1 MKTKV
6 SSQQTPFILVN
17 HAAFLQAPVT
27 LFNPMVRVDI
37 TAPLSPTLAAVSP
50 TTRARCCSLVAEVHN
65 T

>member
-27 LFNPMVRVDI
+27 LFNPMVRVDEI
-37 TAPLSPTLAAVSP
+37 LPLSPASSRGLSHNKSP
-50 TTRARCCSLVAEVHN
+50 LL
-65 T
+65 